1 MAIPPAKEIVR
12 STVEQIKGG
21 GLFRL
26 GAFTLNSGRKSQF
39 KIDCDFLTDDDWDA
53 LAWLVANRV
62 PYFGSVEGVPRG
74 GVKLASALLPYVTS
88 GQTLIT
94 DDVITTGASMER
106 RRAGRNCLGVVIFA
120 RGPVP
125 AWVTPLFSL
134 DKRFW
139 DG

>member
-1 MAIPPAKEIVR
+1 MAIPPAKEIVA

-53 LAWLVANRV
+53 LAWLIANRV

-88 GQTLIT
+88 GPALIV
-94 DDVITTGASMER
+94 DDVLTSGGSMER
-106 RRAGRNCLGVVIFA
+106 RRAGRDCLGAVVFA

-125 AWVTPLFSL
+125 PWVQALFVSGVG
-134 DKRFW
+134 DI
-139 DG
+139 